1 MKNCRIIFIAIT
13 FLTPIFSFAQD
24 GKEVEKRTKDIYG
37 LINNYSIAREK
48 RDTLLLKNILTED
61 IDQLVSSGEWRN
73 GLNEA
78 VQGMLRSSATSPG
91 SRTLTVEKLKF
102 LDSKN
107 AIADARYEIK
117 NPDGTTRKMWSTFVV
132 VQQKGNWKI
141 AAIRNMLPASQP

>member
-1 MKNCRIIFIAIT
+1 MKNCRIIFIAII
-13 FLTPIFSFAQD
+13 FLMPLSLLAQD
-24 GKEVEKRTKDIYG
+24 AKEVEKRTKDIYG
-37 LINNYSIAREK
+37 LINKYSVAREN
-48 RDTLLLKNILTED
+48 RDTLLLKTILTED

-91 SRTLTVEKLKF
+91 TRTLTVEKLKF

-141 AAIRNMLPASQP
+141 SAIRNMLPAAQP